1 MSIQVTIDE
10 LPAAIDKQIG
20 WCYLLNVAE
29 TGQPRLAAVIPRWT
43 AEGELRVKVGER
55 TATNIAARP
64 NVALV
69 YPPADADGLSLI
81 VDGSVTVDG
90 DLVYLRPTSAVL
102 HRSALQINSD

>member
-1 MSIQVTIDE
+1 MSITVSVDD

-29 TGQPRLAAVIPRWT
+29 SGQPRLAAVIPEWT
-43 AEGELRVKVGER
+43 DGELRVKVGER

-69 YPPADADGLSLI
+69 YPPAAADGMSLI
-81 VDGSVTVDG
+81 VDGSVSVDG
-90 DLVYLRPTSAVL
+90 ETVRFRPTAAVL
-102 HRSALQINSD
+102 HRSAIGLGG